1 MSKIKSDIYQL
12 TESDKQNQI
21 KVSSLYK
28 NIKDADEYSI
38 IYRIELGM
46 ELNLIKINN
55 PKDFD
60 SIITESILIRK
71 TRNNYMKIPLNT
83 NVDFQKAMKITGDD
97 NEISENV
104 KLLIIDERVKNLT
117 KNDISN
123 IKDCSIA
130 KINKMKNLTKND
142 WDSVIKGNDKPFQ
155 KFVEKQKIDSENE
168 ANSVRNSKKPLDMDQ
183 KIFDDLIK
191 NGIYPA
197 INTINDYTKTNNEL
211 EKNIAELQKENLLYS
226 NKISKLEGQLEGI
239 RENMSV
245 STLKP
250 LLKDNKKKSLA

>member
-1 MSKIKSDIYQL
+1 
-12 TESDKQNQI
+12 
-21 KVSSLYK
+21 
-28 NIKDADEYSI
+28 
-38 IYRIELGM
+38 
-46 ELNLIKINN
+46 
-55 PKDFD
+55 
-60 SIITESILIRK
+60 
-71 TRNNYMKIPLNT
+71 MKIPLNT

-130 KINKMKNLTKND
+130 KINKMKNLTKNE
-142 WDSVIKGNDKPFQ
+142 WNSVIKGNDKPFQ

-183 KIFDDLIK
+183 KIFDELIK

-211 EKNIAELQKENLLYS
+211 EENVAKLQKENQLYL

-245 STLKP
+245 SALKP
-250 LLKDNKKKSLA
+250 LLENDKKKSLA